1 MHSCNPT
8 KELLGLSVGDPEV
21 YIANQVV
28 TSRSEQPCWE
38 SNMT

>member
-8 KELLGLSVGDPEV
+8 KELLGLSVEDPEGYLV
-21 YIANQVV
+21 NQVV
-28 TSRSEQPCWE
+28 TSTRERPCWV